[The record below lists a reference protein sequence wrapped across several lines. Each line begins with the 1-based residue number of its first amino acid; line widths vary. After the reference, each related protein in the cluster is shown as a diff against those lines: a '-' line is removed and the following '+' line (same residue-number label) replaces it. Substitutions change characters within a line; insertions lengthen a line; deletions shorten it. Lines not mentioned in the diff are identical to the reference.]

1 MDGGAG
7 SPWFD
12 PRCQFAD
19 WLHSWLIPELDSLAG
34 LEHLALVAG
43 YLPHGG
49 TSGVLAGRRRNIPW
63 PAAMAIVGAAG
74 QLNSGSIVRTNTAAE
89 LETDHHDH
97 SMMTSNRASNCPHCP
112 GPGNESVGPLAQAY
126 MFLLTGAAENAGRSG
141 VASFLFPTTGAE
153 AEGSVVLA
161 DDNQPMT
168 GDRWCFLVETGC
180 PTNGSWRMIHRLG
193 CLTWYPPGPG
203 TAGGRTSGG

>member
-1 MDGGAG
+1 MAG
-7 SPWFD
+7 SAWGDSTWPVEIRVASRVTTDVASTTTGW
-12 PRCQFAD
+12 RCD
-19 WLHSWLIPELDSLAG
+19 GNSRGCWSVELWLNCPDEYS
-34 LEHLALVAG
+34 
-43 YLPHGG
+43 
-49 TSGVLAGRRRNIPW
+49 
-63 PAAMAIVGAAG
+63 
-74 QLNSGSIVRTNTAAE
+74 AE